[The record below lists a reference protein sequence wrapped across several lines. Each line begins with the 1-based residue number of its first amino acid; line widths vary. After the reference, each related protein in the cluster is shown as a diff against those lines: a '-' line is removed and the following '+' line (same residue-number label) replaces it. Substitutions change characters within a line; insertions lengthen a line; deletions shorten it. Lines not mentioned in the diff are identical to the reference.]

1 MSGQAPSAPERV
13 VPRATYRLQ
22 LHGQFTLPDALRRVP
37 YLHALGISHL
47 YVSPLTSACP
57 GSTHGYDV
65 CDPTRLNPELGT
77 EEDLAALV
85 AELRRRGMGLVV
97 DIVPN
102 HMGICG
108 PHNPWWWDLLK
119 HGPASRFARYFDV
132 EWEAPI
138 PDCRGRVLL
147 PVLGDLYG
155 RVLARGEVKLVRES
169 GEIRVAYHQH
179 RFPLDP
185 ETLPD
190 TADLDDP
197 ALAAL
202 SADPEALHALLE
214 RQHYSLAWWRRG
226 LRELNYRR
234 FFDIASLAG
243 VRVEDPEVFEAG
255 HTLIR
260 RWYEKGWID
269 GLRVDH
275 PDGLRDPTAYFQRL
289 RALAPGAWIVAE
301 KILQPDETLPED
313 WPVDGTTGYEFI
325 RRVTGLFVDP
335 SGEGPLTDFY
345 ARFTGEPAE
354 FARVLEQSK
363 RLVLDDLLV
372 TEMNRL
378 VRLLQDLT
386 ERHWR
391 LRDLS
396 AEDLRTGLTE
406 LICQLPVYRTY
417 VQPSREKVAPHDETM
432 LACAFENARRRHPAL
447 PAEVFDLLEQVLRLR
462 ISGPVEEEFLL
473 RFQQLTGPA
482 MAKGAEDTACYRF
495 NRLIALNTVG
505 GDPARFGLSPET
517 FLHECRESAK
527 RWPHS
532 MLATSTHDTKRAG
545 DVRIRICL
553 LSEIPDRWEQA
564 VRTWSAMNEKYRLN
578 GWPDRNLEYFYYQT
592 LFGAW
597 PISADRARTVM
608 VKAAREAKQHTSW
621 LQPNTAYEQALE
633 HFVCATLADTE
644 FLAAFE
650 AFLQPI
656 LEAWHIHA
664 LGQTLLKLTAPGVP
678 DFYQGDELWELSLV
692 DPDNRRPV
700 DFDLRERMLQEMTS
714 VTVEEIWRRRKEGWP
729 KLWVIQRTLQLRKE
743 HPDAFRGDAACDL
756 AEVRGS
762 KAAHVLALLRGQR
775 IAAVVPRLVL
785 RRGGDWGDTTVSL
798 PEGRWTNFFTG
809 TTLAGGTRPVQEWL
823 GPFPVAL
830 WLRKDSA

>member
-1 MSGQAPSAPERV
+1 MNSQAHTDPERL

-22 LHGQFTLPDALRRVP
+22 LHRGFTLRDVLRRVP
-37 YLHALGISHL
+37 YFADLGVSHL
-47 YVSPLTSACP
+47 YLSPLTTACP

-85 AELRRRGMGLVV
+85 SELRGHGMGLVV

-102 HMGICG
+102 HMGTCG
-108 PHNPWWWDLLK
+108 RHNPWWWDLLK
-119 HGPASRFARYFDV
+119 YGPASRYARYFDV

-138 PDCRGRVLL
+138 PDCRGRILL
-147 PVLGDLYG
+147 PVLGDRYA
-155 RVLARGEVKLVRES
+155 RVLARGELALV
-169 GEIRVAYHQH
+169 GEEGEVTVAYHEH

-185 ETLPD
+185 ETLPEP
-190 TADLDDP
+190 AGLDDRE
-197 ALAAL
+197 LAAW
-202 SADPEALHALLE
+202 SADPDKLHALLE
-214 RQHYSLAWWRRG
+214 RQHYCLAWWRRG
-226 LRELNYRR
+226 TRELNYRR

-255 HTLIR
+255 HALIR
-260 RWYEKGWID
+260 RLYENGWID

-275 PDGLRDPTAYFQRL
+275 PDGLRDPSAYFQRL
-289 RALAPGAWIVAE
+289 RELTPKAWIVAE
-301 KILQPDETLPED
+301 KILQPGETLPEN

-335 SGEGPLTDFY
+335 AGEGPLTDFY
-345 ARFTGEPAE
+345 TRFTGEPSD
-354 FARVLEQSK
+354 FATVLEHSK
-363 RLVLDDLLV
+363 RLVLDELLV
-372 TEMNRL
+372 ADVQRL

-391 LRDLS
+391 YRDLS
-396 AEDLRTGLTE
+396 EEELRAGITG

-417 VQPSREKVAPHDETM
+417 LQPSREKAAPSDETV
-432 LACAFENARRRHPAL
+432 LARTIERARQRHPDL
-447 PAEVFDLLEQVLRLR
+447 PTEVFDLLEQLLWLRL
-462 ISGPVEEEFLL
+462 SGPVEEDFVL

-505 GDPARFGLSPET
+505 GDPACFGLSPET
-517 FLHECRESAK
+517 FLQECRESAK

-553 LSEIPDRWEQA
+553 LSEIPDRWTQA
-564 VRTWSAMNEKYRLN
+564 VRTWSAMNEKHRRN
-578 GWPDRNLEYFYYQT
+578 GRPDRNLEYFYYQT
-592 LFGAW
+592 LVGAW
-597 PISADRARTVM
+597 PLSPDRACTVM
-608 VKAAREAKQHTSW
+608 IKAAREAKQHTSW
-621 LQPNTAYEQALE
+621 LQPDAAYEQALE
-633 HFVCATLADTE
+633 HFVRATLADTE
-644 FLAAFE
+644 FLAALE

-656 LEAWHIHA
+656 LEAWRIHA
-664 LGQTLLKLTAPGVP
+664 LAQTLLELTAPGVP
-678 DFYQGDELWELSLV
+678 DIYQGDELWELSLV

-700 DFDLRERMLQEMTS
+700 DFDLRERMLHEMTS
-714 VTVEEIWRRRKEGWP
+714 MTVEEIWRRQEEGWP

-743 HPDAFRGDAACDL
+743 HPDPFRGDASCDL
-756 AEVRGS
+756 AEVRGD
-762 KAAHVLALLRGQR
+762 KAVHVVALLRGQR
-775 IAAVVPRLVL
+775 LAAVVPRLLL
-785 RRGGDWGDTTVSL
+785 RRGGDWGDTTVRL
-798 PEGRWTNFFTG
+798 PEGRWTNVFTG
-809 TTLAGGTRPVQEWL
+809 ATLAGGMRPVQEWF

-830 WLRKDSA
+830 WFRKDSA